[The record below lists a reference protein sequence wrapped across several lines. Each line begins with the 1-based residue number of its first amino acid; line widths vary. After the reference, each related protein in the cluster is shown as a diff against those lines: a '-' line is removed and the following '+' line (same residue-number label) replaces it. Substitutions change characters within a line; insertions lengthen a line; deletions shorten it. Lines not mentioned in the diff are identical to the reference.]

1 MRTISE
7 IQDYC
12 LHLDQNNMAGHPLL
26 LSDEEIT
33 MLYNAF
39 CSKEDAERKD
49 DYIGGCR
56 GMFMG
61 HPVFSHDDWDAFEAK
76 TCYIR
81 YGNRITTVAEVA
93 RQTSEPV
100 RIGDTIKAL
109 LKDWKIDPIES

>member
-7 IQDYC
+7 IQDHC
-12 LHLDQNNMAGHPLL
+12 LSLDQNNKAGHPLL

-49 DYIGGCR
+49 DYAGGCR
-56 GMFMG
+56 GSFMG
-61 HPVFSHDDWDAFEAK
+61 HPVFSYDDWSAFEAN
-76 TCYIR
+76 TCYLR
-81 YGNRITTVAEVA
+81 YGSRTATLAEA
-93 RQTSEPV
+93 TRPSSEPV

-109 LKDWKIDPIES
+109 LEAFDVRPIEP